1 MSERFFKVAVL
12 ALIVGVGLGLFMGI
26 SHQHGYIDTHSHVAL
41 MGWVSMAIFGFA
53 YRFWPQL
60 EKGWLRQGHFWLYT
74 VGFVVTVLGLMLLE
88 SGKAA
93 AGDPLADRLHAQRPR
108 GLVLRCPGAA
118 LGPAPDSNVALL
130 RAKVRIRRSARK
142 RTEYGGSCTVTCEV
156 TAAK

>member
-26 SHQHGYIDTHSHVAL
+26 SHEHGYIDTHSHVAL

-93 AGDPLADRLHAQRPR
+93 AGDPLAGIGSTLSVLGVLCFAVQ
-108 GLVLRCPGAA
+108 VLR
-118 LGPAPDSNVALL
+118 LGPRPT
-130 RAKVRIRRSARK
+130 
-142 RTEYGGSCTVTCEV
+142 RT
-156 TAAK
+156 